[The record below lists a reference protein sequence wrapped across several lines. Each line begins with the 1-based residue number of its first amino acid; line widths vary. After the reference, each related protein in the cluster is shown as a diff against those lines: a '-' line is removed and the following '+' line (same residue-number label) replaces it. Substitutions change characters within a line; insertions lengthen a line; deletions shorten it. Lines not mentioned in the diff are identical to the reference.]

1 MFLVYLLK
9 LAWVVSRY
17 VLCIYFSESCKGLIW
32 NYILK
37 KAHVSQLSWSS
48 LIICCYEILLF
59 QTMIINYNIWILC
72 YFVILSIYGLN
83 VSFEHKLV
91 SYFSSKVIGNKL
103 LPKHAP
109 LDSGVF
115 MKFTKWIFVFL
126 LLWFNFWNV
135 KSKAK

>member
-32 NYILK
+32 NYIFL

-59 QTMIINYNIWILC
+59 QTVIINYNIWILC
-72 YFVILSIYGLN
+72 YFVILSVYGLN

-115 MKFTKWIFVFL
+115 MKFTKRIFVFL